1 MKNQRQKSINIAAF
15 GMDQRTLRILEMV
28 FNGPGKGDYV
38 LVKDIQFAQAG
49 IFDLD
54 SLEGKKFWKEC
65 RKPYPQLLAIILS
78 LGDKDIAGTI
88 YVKKPIEVDKL
99 IKALKKLKLLSQES
113 PVSKP
118 VETSSI
124 EVTDRLSLGPRDAR
138 LAMEIAAIEEEEILH
153 QYCGYAQD
161 INPEKSEEIEKVYY
175 DPNHYLQSFFE
186 RAVVVSQ
193 QFEHGGILIEGLY
206 IPIVLLYQQNKIFCT
221 CQSSDNKLRTM
232 TLLPLSHGHLRMTTL
247 NETEL
252 EKYISKHHLLSQP
265 LDNFLWQIAL
275 WTARGRVPKG
285 TDLHKPVVL
294 LHWPN
299 FTRLIVT
306 PSALKISALWM
317 ENPCSLLETSKIL
330 EIPQRYVFTFFS
342 AASTLKL
349 AFVDRRLK
357 SRVSERQASVQTP
370 NVKRSLFQR
379 FLARLRA

>member
-1 MKNQRQKSINIAAF
+1 MKNQPQKFINIAAF
-15 GMDQRTLRILEMV
+15 GMDQRTLKILEMV

-38 LVKDIQFAQAG
+38 LVKDIQSAQAG

-54 SLEGKKFWKEC
+54 SLDGQNFWKEYQ
-65 RKPYPQLLAIILS
+65 RLYSQLPIIILS
-78 LGDKDIAGTI
+78 LDDKDIAGTV

-99 IKALKKLKLLSQES
+99 IKSLKKLKLLSEEALF
-113 PVSKP
+113 SKP
-118 VETSSI
+118 VETSPTQ
-124 EVTDRLSLGPRDAR
+124 VTDKLSQGPRDAK

-161 INPEKSEEIEKVYY
+161 INPDKFEEIEKVYY
-175 DPNHYLQSFFE
+175 EPSHYLQSFFE
-186 RAVVVSQ
+186 KAAVVSQ
-193 QFEHGGILIEGLY
+193 QFENGGILIEGLY

-247 NETEL
+247 SETEL
-252 EKYISKHHLLSQP
+252 EKYISKHQLLSQP

-285 TDLHKPVVL
+285 TDLHKPIL
-294 LHWPN
+294 LLYWPN

-306 PSALKISALWM
+306 PYALKISALWM
-317 ENPCSLLETSKIL
+317 ENPCSLLETSQIL
-330 EIPQRYVFTFFS
+330 AIPQRYVFTFFS

-357 SRVSERQASVQTP
+357 SRISSRQASDQKP
-370 NVKRSLFQR
+370 NAKRSLFQR